1 MPTGTCLPARNFK
14 YELTSP
20 SLTCVE
26 RAAPPLR
33 GVVPFFWI
41 CASLVAKRV
50 ASVLETLACAN
61 VPAVVRTTRQ
71 RMTADR
77 ERKTCMGGTTGAGRS
92 IVRELRT
99 ANFEPLTAD
108 RREPL
113 TAAYLPSRPRR
124 ASALAFSR

>member
-14 YELTSP
+14 YELTSV

-26 RAAPPLR
+26 RAALPLR

-50 ASVLETLACAN
+50 ASVFETLACAN
-61 VPAVVRTTRQ
+61 APAAVGLRGRGWTGV
-71 RMTADR
+71 R

-99 ANFEPLTAD
+99 AN
-108 RREPL
+108 R
-113 TAAYLPSRPRR
+113 
-124 ASALAFSR
+124 